1 MQDVLHQLI
10 DRVRYHS
17 EAEMRDAHAAIDQ
30 WFEQHFPDQPTDSTV
45 DSPAPGAPTSVD
57 SADKGAH
64 AE

>member
-30 WFEQHFPDQPTDSTV
+30 WFEEHFPGAPDDSTV
-45 DSPAPGAPTSVD
+45 DSPAPGGLASVD
-57 SADKGAH
+57 APAKGDH

>member
-17 EAEMRDAHAAIDQ
+17 EAEMRAAHDAIDQ
-30 WFEQHFPDQPTDSTV
+30 WFTEHFPDQPADSTV
-45 DSPAPGAPTSVD
+45 DSPAPGSASTVDAPTT
-57 SADKGAH
+57 ADH